1 MHSSPLLCPSSYL
14 GNRCHGFCVK
24 MMEGAMTPASHHGSP
39 PPITAPQP
47 SPTRPHPFLLVGA
60 KSCRELTLHGHLAS
74 SPSHLHA
81 ALVSALSPERIQ
93 SLCLPH
99 VLACQPVSSGSPP
112 PLPLPCLLQEETGE
126 STGPA
131 SLSLPG
137 TPKWPKE
144 TVKPVEVEE
153 GESVILPC
161 HPPPSAEPLRI
172 YWMNSSGCPRGAAAR
187 GKGRV
192 SGCMFPGE
200 GS

>member
-14 GNRCHGFCVK
+14 GNRCHGFCVR

-99 VLACQPVSSGSPP
+99 VLARQPVPSGSPP
-112 PLPLPCLLQEETGE
+112 PLPLPCPKFSLAMSRSQHQSPGLSKAWQLLGQ
-126 STGPA
+126 
-131 SLSLPG
+131 LPRR
-137 TPKWPKE
+137 P
-144 TVKPVEVEE
+144 
-153 GESVILPC
+153 LPSRS
-161 HPPPSAEPLRI
+161 PDSQ
-172 YWMNSSGCPRGAAAR
+172 PR
-187 GKGRV
+187 
-192 SGCMFPGE
+192 
-200 GS
+200 